1 MTNLTRYRL
10 FLDAWHY
17 LEDEESLIKM
27 DNREKI
33 AHVFEMSALLIY
45 KLEPTTGEGQ
55 EEIYPSRDEFYR
67 VFEGNK
73 NNGRVDREFATYVER
88 ALEEKQKDHKE
99 KEIKRLSYKE
109 LLATVFNAI
118 TDYQNE
124 TLTSVSFKDSD
135 SNSVVNVSKLPQ
147 TFLCYAYLDR
157 GFTLALFIYFL
168 INGGFL
174 YVNWMWCGANNN
186 GSITKPELEKEL
198 KKSSQFLFLRTTSSE
213 LRVRGNYT
221 IRQWCSWEI
230 GNYYTKKPGEKYYVS
245 FYNSSK
251 IRNDILDTFKIM
263 KYVSSGKIVS

>member
-1 MTNLTRYRL
+1 MTNLTRYQL
-10 FLDAWHY
+10 FLDAGHY
-17 LEDEESLIKM
+17 LRDDNSLIKLE
-27 DNREKI
+27 NRERI
-33 AHVFEMSALLIY
+33 ARVFEMSALMIQ
-45 KLEPTTGEGQ
+45 KLEPTIEGEQ
-55 EEIYPSRDEFYR
+55 KETFPSQDEFYR
-67 VFEGNK
+67 VFDGNK
-73 NNGRVDREFATYVER
+73 INNRIDREFIAYVER
-88 ALEEKQKDHKE
+88 ALDEKKKDYIE

-124 TLTSVSFKDSD
+124 MLTSVSFKDND
-135 SNSVVNVSKLPQ
+135 SNTVINISKLPQ

-157 GFTLALFIYFL
+157 GLTLALFIYFL

-251 IRNDILDTFKIM
+251 IRNDILDTFKVM
-263 KYVSSGKIVS
+263 KYVNSGKIVS